1 MRCKEREREREE
13 IVHVKRKQFSN
24 SCSSVY
30 SFPLLHLCSVQP
42 SWSQRQG
49 VDKTQK
55 EMTIQLERQYGPQQF
70 EQPLRPNRSKGDMA
84 RFWAPKEKT
93 TEKTSFFP
101 AFKKAKTPQPQK
113 KMVSF
118 WETQSS
124 HTTSR
129 NLITTSSKSMT
140 SLVDENRGYTPSEVA
155 KDPAKREFLTNL
167 SKKIFSPPNDGKKRQ
182 ITRSFARVRRLS
194 NLTHSLQ
201 PTIYRH
207 LIG

>member
-1 MRCKEREREREE
+1 
-13 IVHVKRKQFSN
+13 
-24 SCSSVY
+24 
-30 SFPLLHLCSVQP
+30 
-42 SWSQRQG
+42 
-49 VDKTQK
+49 
-55 EMTIQLERQYGPQQF
+55 MTIQLERQYGPQQF

-155 KDPAKREFLTNL
+155 KDPAKKEFLTNL

-182 ITRSFARVRRLS
+182 FTRSFVRVRRLS
-194 NLTHSLQ
+194 NLTHLLQ
-201 PTIYRH
+201 PTLYRH